1 MKNFFNSIFTVVLGF
16 FMNLWLMVKNFP
28 KGFLRM
34 FRENVTNARE
44 HLLGGIVIG
53 FISSIFLGI
62 VNMPRSWVWCAFFI
76 MNFFYIMIIREF
88 YQAYSSGKPLKEYFT
103 EQKRIDTIF
112 DVVISTFG
120 FILFFLPLFMSVLR

>member
-1 MKNFFNSIFTVVLGF
+1 MKNFFDSIFTVVFGF
-16 FMNLWLMVKNFP
+16 FVNLWLMVKNFP

-34 FRENVTNARE
+34 FKENVTNARE
-44 HLLGGIVIG
+44 HLLGGIIIG
-53 FISSIFLGI
+53 FIGAIFLGI
-62 VNMPRSWVWCAFFI
+62 VNMPRSWVWCVFFI

-88 YQAYSSGKPLKEYFT
+88 YQAYKSGKPLKAYFT

-120 FILFFLPLFMSVLR
+120 FILFFLPLFMSILR